1 MSMEIEEPARDA
13 AAEEKKFDVMWLAS
27 SALVTA
33 IAVFLRFFWLG
44 LKPFH
49 HDEGVNG
56 YFLRTLFDDGVYKY
70 DPSNYHGP
78 TLYYFTLAFTKV
90 FGLETL
96 PVRWS
101 VAIFG
106 VLIVVLAL
114 FLKRYIG
121 KTGALFAAL
130 LLALSPGMVYISRY
144 FIHEISFVFFSMAI
158 VVAMLF
164 FIDKRKAGPFAIGWM
179 TLLLLVCFL
188 PSTLNLSSAIAG
200 KSEVALWSL
209 RAGFFIIEAILVF
222 LVMRMLIAWNNG
234 TPIYLLLASASVI
247 LLFATKETG
256 FISIGTMAI
265 ACVCIWMWRGFIRSD
280 LYDKNKFIFIG
291 LAHLAVLAMAIY
303 FNARIV
309 ESLKWFYETFIP
321 ENGEKQY
328 AVFGGI
334 VITALA
340 ALAGWIYYLAD
351 VNKTEDE
358 SLVEPTDLTWK
369 TFAAK
374 LGGGADRALMIA
386 SAVVIFVY
394 VGILFFSS
402 FFTYKEGVKGAID
415 AYLIWTSTG
424 KKDHTQNGMLAYVRW
439 LSRVESVILI
449 VSLLGTLIAFLK
461 ALHRFAMFA
470 GLWAFGL
477 AAAYTII
484 PYKTPWLALS
494 FVLPMCIVG
503 GYALNELIKSKDITK
518 KVLGGVLAVSSALVL
533 AYQTYELN
541 FVKYDDNDMPYIYA
555 HTKREF
561 LDMMTQIEHYAEKSG
576 RGMKATVEIV
586 SPDYWPMVWY
596 TRKFEKA
603 NYSSSLVDANAAEMI
618 VSKAVDQDDEVIK
631 RYSAHYK
638 YVGTYPLRPGVD
650 LRLLVR
656 KDLAD
661 KDAQDLY
668 RIKSFSP
675 PEERGRPEDKPV
687 DGPENSNSQTPRSGQ
702 EERQ

>member
-1 MSMEIEEPARDA
+1 MEIEAQARDA

-27 SALVTA
+27 SALVIA
-33 IAVFLRFFWLG
+33 MAVFLRFFWLG

-121 KTGALFAAL
+121 KVGALFAAL

-144 FIHEISFVFFSMAI
+144 FIHEISFVFFSLAV
-158 VVAMLF
+158 VVALLF
-164 FIDKRKAGPFAIGWM
+164 FMDRRKAGPFAIGWM
-179 TLLLLVCFL
+179 TLLLLICFL

-209 RAGFFIIEAILVF
+209 RAGFFLIEGILVF
-222 LVMRMLIAWNNG
+222 LVMRMLVAWNNG

-256 FISIGTMAI
+256 FISLGTMLI
-265 ACVCIWMWRGFIRSD
+265 ACVCIWIWRGFISSD
-280 LYDKNKFIFIG
+280 LYGKNKYTFIAI
-291 LAHLAVLAMAIY
+291 AHLAMLGVAVYL
-303 FNARIV
+303 NDRII
-309 ESLKWFYETFIP
+309 EGLKWFYEAFIP
-321 ENGEKQY
+321 ENGERQY
-328 AVFGGI
+328 AVFSGI
-334 VITALA
+334 VITAIA
-340 ALAGWIYYLAD
+340 ALAAWIYYLVG
-351 VNKTEDE
+351 VNKTDE
-358 SLVEPTDLTWK
+358 ETLFEPTELTWK
-369 TFAAK
+369 TFYTK
-374 LGGGADRALMIA
+374 LGAGPDRMLMIA
-386 SAVVIFVY
+386 SAVVVFLY

-424 KKDHTQNGMLAYVRW
+424 KKDHTGNGNFAYVRW

-449 VSLLGTLIAFLK
+449 VSALGTLIAFLK
-461 ALHRFAMFA
+461 ARHRFAMFA

-494 FVLPMCIVG
+494 FLLPMCIIG
-503 GYALNELIKSKDITK
+503 GYALNELLKSKDITK
-518 KVLGGVLAVSSALVL
+518 KALGGVLAVSSTLVL

-541 FVKYDDNDMPYIYA
+541 FVKYDDNDMSYIYA

-561 LDMMTQIEHYAEKSG
+561 LDMMQKIEYYADKSG
-576 RGMKATVEIV
+576 RGMKATVEVV

-603 NYSSSLVDANAAEMI
+603 NYSGQLVDANTAELI
-618 VSKAVDQDDEVIK
+618 VSKAGDQDDDVIR

-661 KDAQDLY
+661 KDAIDLY
-668 RIKSFSP
+668 RIKSFVPGDTASP
-675 PEERGRPEDKPV
+675 EGKP
-687 DGPENSNSQTPRSGQ
+687 DSEPGGPN
-702 EERQ
+702 